1 MKPAKINP
9 ELRVIIKAVSIIVWS
24 LFIFIANAQN
34 WLIEFYLVSIVLG
47 ILFYFS
53 LNNKA
58 SNKTSGILQRG
69 KTVNN
74 GPKREK
80 YLNVFFFE
88 PA

>member
-1 MKPAKINP
+1 MKPTKINP
-9 ELRVIIKAVSIIVWS
+9 ELKVIIKAVFIIAWS
-24 LFIFIANAQN
+24 LFIIIANAQN
-34 WLIEFYLVSIVLG
+34 WLIEFYLISIALG
-47 ILFYFS
+47 ILCYFS

-58 SNKTSGILQRG
+58 SNKTSDMLQRG
-69 KTVNN
+69 KNVNK